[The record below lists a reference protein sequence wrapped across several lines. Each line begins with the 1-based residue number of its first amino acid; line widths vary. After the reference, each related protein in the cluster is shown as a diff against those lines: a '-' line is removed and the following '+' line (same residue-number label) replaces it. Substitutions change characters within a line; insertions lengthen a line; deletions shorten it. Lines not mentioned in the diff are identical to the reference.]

1 MPALAPLD
9 ALQRRYSYELA
20 AYTYRQFAH
29 AKAHAPGPLLY
40 IVNPILASTSTE
52 GQLTPEGSPVS
63 MTGSSIASSTPGTS
77 DDEEDKIVA
86 VVTDEATGTT
96 TVTTTTTTTVT
107 SRSKDVADAGS
118 EPPSA
123 SDSPVPPPP
132 PVNSAD
138 SESFSDSDTG
148 VGVAGCKRGPGLD
161 AEVERAMRILAS
173 FAVDDDDSGHTDEAV
188 NGVDDHDG
196 IERQVREAT
205 ETPIVNELETTTVT
219 TTTSVTITTTSTSQ
233 DSTGTDA

>member
-77 DDEEDKIVA
+77 DDEEDKIGA
-86 VVTDEATGTT
+86 LVTDEAAGTT
-96 TVTTTTTTTVT
+96 TVTTTTTTVT
-107 SRSKDVADAGS
+107 SRSKAVADAGS

-205 ETPIVNELETTTVT
+205 ETPIVNELETTTITST
-219 TTTSVTITTTSTSQ
+219 TTTSVTITTTQ